1 VEHRLDAQP
10 PACTS
15 GTSFIAERRA
25 RRPLAVP
32 ATFFGKKVMFVSTI
46 VSAVEKFLS
55 AQANVRWGG

>member
-1 VEHRLDAQP
+1 MAKP
-10 PACTS
+10 PCLAS
-15 GTSFIAERRA
+15 GTSFVAERRA

-32 ATFFGKKVMFVSTI
+32 ATFFGKKVMSVSTI